1 MTALRMV
8 FITVSSLLLVGI
20 WLTGFDKAH
29 WLFYIPT
36 AILMFAGLTGI
47 CPGTIFWHKMGFK
60 CT

>member
-8 FITVSSLLLVGI
+8 FITVSSLLLVGM
-20 WLTGFDKAH
+20 WLTGFDKVH
-29 WLFYIPT
+29 WIIYIPT
-36 AILMFAGLTGI
+36 AILMFSGLTGI